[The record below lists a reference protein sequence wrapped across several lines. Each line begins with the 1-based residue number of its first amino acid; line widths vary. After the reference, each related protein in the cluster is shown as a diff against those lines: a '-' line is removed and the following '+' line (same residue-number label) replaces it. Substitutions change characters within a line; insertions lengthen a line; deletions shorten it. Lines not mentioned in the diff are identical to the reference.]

1 MSFWALAGLSLSMLL
16 SSLGTSVAN
25 VALPTLAQAFAASFQ
40 GIQWV
45 VLAYLLAVTVPIVG
59 VGRLGD
65 VMGRRRLLL
74 SGVVV
79 FTAASALCGMAG
91 SLWMLT
97 AARALQGLGA
107 AIMISLTVAFVGDA
121 VPAARTGT
129 AMGLLGTM
137 SAVGTALG
145 PALGGMLLSGF
156 GWRAIFFVNL
166 PLGGLTL
173 LLLHRHLPADARA
186 PGAHRA
192 SPLIW
197 LSLLRDPVL
206 TASLAMSVL
215 VSTVMMATLVVGPFY
230 LSRGLGLD
238 VALVGLAL
246 SAGPVVSA
254 LTGVPAGLVVDRLG
268 ARRVTRVGLGA
279 MVAGASVL
287 AVTPALAGIAA
298 YVAPIVVLTAG
309 YALFQAANNTSIMK
323 HAGPD
328 QRGVISGMLGLS
340 RNLGL
345 ITGASVMGALFAF
358 VSAASDVTTARPE
371 AVATGMRVTFAAAA
385 VLSAA
390 ALGLALAMRS
400 REGHPL
406 EL

>member
-1 MSFWALAGLSLSMLL
+1 
-16 SSLGTSVAN
+16 
-25 VALPTLAQAFAASFQ
+25 
-40 GIQWV
+40 
-45 VLAYLLAVTVPIVG
+45 
-59 VGRLGD
+59 
-65 VMGRRRLLL
+65 
-74 SGVVV
+74 
-79 FTAASALCGMAG
+79 
-91 SLWMLT
+91 
-97 AARALQGLGA
+97 
-107 AIMISLTVAFVGDA
+107 
-121 VPAARTGT
+121 
-129 AMGLLGTM
+129 
-137 SAVGTALG
+137 
-145 PALGGMLLSGF
+145 MLLSGF

-166 PLGGLTL
+166 PLGALAFL
-173 LLLHRHLPADARA
+173 LAHRHLPADARA

-192 SPLIW
+192 SPVIR

-287 AVTPALAGIAA
+287 AVTPALAGVAA

-309 YALFQAANNTSIMK
+309 YALFQAANNTAIMK
-323 HAGPD
+323 HAGPE

-358 VSAASDVTTARPE
+358 ASNATDVTASRPE
-371 AVATGMRVTFAAAA
+371 AVAAGMRVTFAAAA
-385 VLSAA
+385 MLSAV
-390 ALGLALAMRS
+390 ALGLALATPS
-400 REGHPL
+400 RRGDSQSAARQR
-406 EL
+406 